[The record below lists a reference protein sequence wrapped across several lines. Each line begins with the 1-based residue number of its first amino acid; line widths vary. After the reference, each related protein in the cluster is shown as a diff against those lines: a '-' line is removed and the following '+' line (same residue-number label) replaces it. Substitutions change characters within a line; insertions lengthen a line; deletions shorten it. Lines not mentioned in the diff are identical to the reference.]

1 VHLRR
6 TSLATGKVHEHEAVI
21 RSGAGGA
28 VVLQTDAGFEA
39 LQCSGL
45 PETIIYPSVPADLSA
60 KPTLSVRTRSPA
72 AASATVTL
80 SYLASGFDWQANYIA
95 TMRPDGRSVDL
106 FAWVT
111 LANGD
116 ETSFRDAETQAVAGR
131 LNRVDEDRPNRRR
144 DGDAGELQLRC
155 WPAATTSDIPLRER
169 ASNVPPPPPPPPPP
183 MALAP
188 PPPADEEFGAENIV
202 VTGSRIARQ
211 EALGDLKLYRLPE
224 RVTVAAMS
232 QKQVAFLDLKSVPV
246 EIVYRASADADSAES
261 EEAQLMLRLQN
272 KAANRLGVP
281 LPQGS
286 VALFE
291 EQAGRPL
298 LVGEASIR
306 DKAVDEEVELGFS
319 GSPAVRWSLVRLR
332 EEDGYTDVRLT
343 VTNANPRAVR
353 FELRLGV
360 DEGEDLKRPSARLSR
375 KEGNWLWTPTV
386 PANGT
391 ATLTYRIVQPP
402 E

>member
-1 VHLRR
+1 
-6 TSLATGKVHEHEAVI
+6 
-21 RSGAGGA
+21 
-28 VVLQTDAGFEA
+28 
-39 LQCSGL
+39 
-45 PETIIYPSVPADLSA
+45 
-60 KPTLSVRTRSPA
+60 
-72 AASATVTL
+72 
-80 SYLASGFDWQANYIA
+80 
-95 TMRPDGRSVDL
+95 
-106 FAWVT
+106 
-111 LANGD
+111 
-116 ETSFRDAETQAVAGR
+116 
-131 LNRVDEDRPNRRR
+131 
-144 DGDAGELQLRC
+144 
-155 WPAATTSDIPLRER
+155 
-169 ASNVPPPPPPPPPP
+169 
-183 MALAP
+183 
-188 PPPADEEFGAENIV
+188 
-202 VTGSRIARQ
+202 
-211 EALGDLKLYRLPE
+211 
-224 RVTVAAMS
+224 
-232 QKQVAFLDLKSVPV
+232 
-246 EIVYRASADADSAES
+246 
-261 EEAQLMLRLQN
+261 MLRLQN

-319 GSPAVRWSLVRLR
+319 GSPAVRWSLVRVR

-353 FELRLGV
+353 FELRLGL

-386 PANGT
+386 PANGN